1 MTTAHPPGPRPTAG
15 PPAAPTGAPTA
26 RQALGAYG
34 EELAARH
41 LSRLG
46 MTVLDRNWRC
56 DIGEIDLVLRDD
68 STLVIC
74 EVKTRSSTAFGTPHE
89 AVTPRKLAR
98 MRALAHRWLRAHDVR
113 PLDVRLDMV
122 CVIRPRRGP
131 VEIDHVPGLC

>member
-1 MTTAHPPGPRPTAG
+1 MTTAPRPAPSPAPRPTS
-15 PPAAPTGAPTA
+15 
-26 RQALGAYG
+26 RQRLGAYG

-41 LSRLG
+41 LSREG

-56 DIGEIDLVLRDD
+56 DLGEIDLVLRDG

-89 AVTPRKLAR
+89 AVTERKLAR
-98 MRALAHRWLRAHDVR
+98 MRALAARWLRVHEVR
-113 PLDVRLDMV
+113 PLDIRLDMV
-122 CVIRPRRGP
+122 CVVCPRQGP

>member
-1 MTTAHPPGPRPTAG
+1 MTTAPPPTPPEAPSTV
-15 PPAAPTGAPTA
+15 PPASSRSTS
-26 RQALGAYG
+26 RQRLGAYG
-34 EELAARH
+34 EELAAQH
-41 LSRLG
+41 LARQG

-56 DIGEIDLVLRDD
+56 EIGEIDLVLRDG

-98 MRALAHRWLRAHDVR
+98 MRALAGRWLGAHAVR
-113 PLDVRLDMV
+113 PVDVRLDMV
-122 CVIRPRRGP
+122 CVVSPRRGP

>member
-1 MTTAHPPGPRPTAG
+1 MTTAHPPGPRPS
-15 PPAAPTGAPTA
+15 PAPTP
-26 RQALGAYG
+26 RQLLGAYG

-56 DIGEIDLVLRDD
+56 DIGEIDLVLRDG

-89 AVTPRKLAR
+89 AVTGRKVAR
-98 MRALAHRWLRAHDVR
+98 MRALAARWLHAHQVR

-131 VEIDHVPGLC
+131 VEIDHVPGLT

>member
-1 MTTAHPPGPRPTAG
+1 MTTAPPPGPSPASPSASSATLPTS
-15 PPAAPTGAPTA
+15 
-26 RQALGAYG
+26 RQRLGAYG

-41 LSRLG
+41 LSRQG

-56 DIGEIDLVLRDD
+56 DIGEIDLVLRDG

-89 AVTPRKLAR
+89 AVTDRKVAR
-98 MRALAHRWLRAHDVR
+98 MRALAARWLRAHQVR

-122 CVIRPRRGP
+122 CVVSPRRGP
-131 VEIDHVPGLC
+131 VEIDHVPGLH